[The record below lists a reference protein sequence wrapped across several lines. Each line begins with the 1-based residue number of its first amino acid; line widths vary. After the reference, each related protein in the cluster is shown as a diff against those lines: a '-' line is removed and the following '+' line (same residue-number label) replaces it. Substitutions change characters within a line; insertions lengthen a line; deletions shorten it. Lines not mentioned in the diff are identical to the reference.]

1 MQVDFAFIC
10 DYAEAGGKIN
20 AMGIGFDTIFAKQV
34 PVTHSQF
41 FLVAQFRGSVAE
53 VGEKEVTMRLINADG
68 ADVIPEL
75 NVSVRLAQPPQGSTE
90 STARLALRLNSVVF
104 KKFSEYSIHLLVGGN
119 EVVRI
124 PMRVAEAPVDAG
136 RQA

>member
-41 FLVAQFRGSVAE
+41 FIVAQFRGSVAE
-53 VGEKEVTMRLINADG
+53 AGEKNVTMRLIDADG
-68 ADVIPEL
+68 ADVLPEL
-75 NVSVRLAQPPQGSTE
+75 NVSIRLRQPPQGSTE

-104 KKFSEYSIHLLVGGN
+104 NKFSEYSVHVLVGGN
-119 EVVRI
+119 ELIRI
-124 PMRVAEAPVDAG
+124 PIRVAEAPADAG
-136 RQA
+136 RQV

>member
-41 FLVAQFRGSVAE
+41 FIVAQFRGSVAE
-53 VGEKEVTMRLINADG
+53 AGEKKVTMRLIDADG
-68 ADVIPEL
+68 ADVLPEL
-75 NVSVRLAQPPQGSTE
+75 NVSIRLRQPPQGSTE
-90 STARLALRLNSVVF
+90 TTARLALRLNSVVF
-104 KKFSEYSIHLLVGGN
+104 NKFSEYSVHVLVGGN
-119 EVVRI
+119 EMIRI
-124 PMRVAEAPVDAG
+124 PMRVAEAPADAG
-136 RQA
+136 RQV

>member
-41 FLVAQFRGSVAE
+41 FIVAQFRGSVAE
-53 VGEKEVTMRLINADG
+53 AGEKDVTMRLIDADG
-68 ADVIPEL
+68 TDVIPEL
-75 NVSVRLAQPPQGSTE
+75 NVSVRLRHPPQGLTE
-90 STARLALRLNSVVF
+90 SIARLALRLNGVVF
-104 KKFSEYSIHLLVGGN
+104 NKFSEYSVHLLVGGN
-119 EVVRI
+119 EMVRI
-124 PMRVAEAPVDAG
+124 PIRVAEAPAAG
-136 RQA
+136 RQV